1 MTANK
6 EELKTR
12 GTYSQVLTTLVTD
25 KDKAVARHDHQYYI
39 SYDLNSFK

>member
-12 GTYSQVLTTLVTD
+12 ETYRQVLTTLVTD
-25 KDKAVARHDHQYYI
+25 KDKAVARHDHQHYILYY
-39 SYDLNSFK
+39 LNSFK